1 MDSSSGWATT
11 SSTLRLLLPPR
22 RGGMKCGFGG
32 TQVGAGK
39 ERILPRE
46 IAQRSTAPAAKTVQ
60 IHPIRSGG
68 RRAAAR
74 IATGALLR
82 GSEMTSGFS
91 GRRRGEIDHGSGGLS
106 EAREDVGLAVAGL
119 EHRAGEGLAAAARR

>member
-1 MDSSSGWATT
+1 
-11 SSTLRLLLPPR
+11 
-22 RGGMKCGFGG
+22 MKCGLAG

-39 ERILPRE
+39 DRIRPRE

-91 GRRRGEIDHGSGGLS
+91 ELDHGTGGLS
-106 EAREDVGLAVAGL
+106 EAREDVGLAGL
-119 EHRAGEGLAAAARR
+119 EVGAPRRRGTCGGR

>member
-11 SSTLRLLLPPR
+11 SSTFPLLLSPR
-22 RGGMKCGFGG
+22 RGGMKCGLAG

-39 ERILPRE
+39 DRIRPRE
-46 IAQRSTAPAAKTVQ
+46 IAQRSTDPAAKTSQ

-68 RRAAAR
+68 RRSYR
-74 IATGALLR
+74 YWSLLR

-106 EAREDVGLAVAGL
+106 EAREDVGLAG
-119 EHRAGEGLAAAARR
+119 AGEGLAAAARR

>member
-1 MDSSSGWATT
+1 
-11 SSTLRLLLPPR
+11 
-22 RGGMKCGFGG
+22 MKCGLGG

-46 IAQRSTAPAAKTVQ
+46 IAQRSTDPAAKTSQ

-68 RRAAAR
+68 RRSYR
-74 IATGALLR
+74 YWSLMR

-91 GRRRGEIDHGSGGLS
+91 ELDHGTGGLS
-106 EAREDVGLAVAGL
+106 EAREDVGLAGL
-119 EHRAGEGLAAAARR
+119 EVGAPRRRGTCGGR